1 MPTHKYLVKL
11 KYLCEKNEIYAYFR
25 NTREQTVKRFSFY
38 PYFILQKDLD
48 AKKVQELLFDFKIKN
63 FSIEQNNGRN
73 KIVSSSFDTLKKIS
87 KVLAKTTNK
96 KHLVLAPERTFLLE
110 KNWSYFDTFSF
121 ESSDAFEKISRRKDF
136 GFHLIP
142 EIAFEE
148 ALCLNEKQTSFLVE
162 QSVFSTLLRVPLA
175 KVPKTIQEKTEILLE
190 NIFFVNGGIIS
201 WKNDEA
207 FYSYNEFA
215 PFGEYDSI
223 SKIDFAV
230 IWPQLFSKNFFNI
243 GQETMNCSCCKP
255 VKLDDTNLLPS
266 SRIEVTFNEDDSFF
280 ESSSNTF
287 TLEFHKNNS
296 GKEFR
301 KQKRREFCLRNY
313 PIGPT
318 KKDFSAKVPLDDA
331 KQLLDNNIAIL
342 GKKHLPQW
350 FCLKKESFLS
360 KEIRLVNEKSFEEK
374 KQTLKKEDNLF
385 EKLSFA
391 DLFSSTLIN
400 SMNSLLQE
408 LPFQLTNPLSSF
420 FEPKLAKAII
430 SIQESTLAKFT
441 KFSEK
446 KGYRVLHVNRK
457 NAFVKGFSSLTL
469 TKSFSEEL
477 AIPQPQIA
485 SFSKQTKLI

>member
-1 MPTHKYLVKL
+1 MPTHKYLVNVT
-11 KYLCEKNEIYAYFR
+11 YLEEKNEIYAYFK
-25 NTREQTVKRFSFY
+25 NEGEQTVKRFSFF

-48 AKKVQELLFDFKIKN
+48 TKKVQELLFDFKIKN
-63 FSIEQNNGRN
+63 FSIEQNNKSN

-96 KHLVLAPERTFLLE
+96 KHLVLAPERTFLIE

-121 ESSDAFEKISRRKDF
+121 ESSDVFEKLSHQKDF

-142 EIAFEE
+142 QIAFEE

-162 QSVFSTLLRVPLA
+162 QSVFSTLLKIPLT
-175 KVPKTIQEKTEILLE
+175 KIPKTIQEKAEILLE
-190 NIFFVNGGIIS
+190 NIFFANGGIIS
-201 WKNDEA
+201 WKNDES

-243 GQETMNCSCCKP
+243 GQESMNCSCCKP
-255 VKLDDTNLLPS
+255 IKLDDSHLLPS
-266 SRIEVTFNEDDSFF
+266 SRIEVKFNESDSFF
-280 ESSSNTF
+280 ESSSNSF
-287 TLEFHKNNS
+287 ALEFHKNNS
-296 GKEFR
+296 GKEIR
-301 KQKRREFCLRNY
+301 KQKKREFCLKNY
-313 PIGPT
+313 PVGPT
-318 KKDFSAKVPLDDA
+318 KKGFNAKLPIDDA
-331 KQLLDNNIAIL
+331 KELLDTNLVSL
-342 GKKHLPQW
+342 GKNHSSQW
-350 FCLKKESFLS
+350 FCLNKESFIS
-360 KEIRLVNEKSFEEK
+360 KEIRLLNKKLFEEK
-374 KQTLKKEDNLF
+374 KQALNKENNLF
-385 EKLSFA
+385 EKPDFQKI
-391 DLFSSTLIN
+391 FSSILIN

-430 SIQESTLAKFT
+430 AIQESTLAKFK